1 MRGAIL
7 SMAVLMAA
15 ATPPAQAGTPVGGFK
30 PPPARASFTPRPIA
44 SRPVMTPSAMP
55 RPAMPV
61 ARTPHCP
68 KPPAFKSLSVS
79 IPKAPNY
86 NKRTMALIQQN
97 IAMMSVMRGA
107 QTSVPRCKSSWSEA
121 KLRRRGCP
129 VVGPAESTP
138 EALPVHDLPR
148 MQIAA
153 DAYLPGSTPDGADR
167 DVVQAAPAGAS
178 GEGSG
183 SQN

>member
-15 ATPPAQAGTPVGGFK
+15 ATTQVQAGTPVGGFR
-30 PPPARASFTPRPIA
+30 PPPARVSFTPRPMV
-44 SRPVMTPSAMP
+44 SRPVVTPSVMP
-55 RPAMPV
+55 RPPMQV
-61 ARTPHCP
+61 ARTLHCP
-68 KPPAFKSLSVS
+68 KPPAPKPISVS

-86 NKRTMALIQQN
+86 NKRTMALVQQN
-97 IAMMSVMRGA
+97 IIMMAAMRSA

-121 KLRRRGCP
+121 KLRRKGCP
-129 VVGPAESTP
+129 IAAPAETAP
-138 EALPVHDLPR
+138 EALPVRDLPR

-153 DAYLPGSTPDGADR
+153 DAYLSASVADGADQ
-167 DVVQAAPAGAS
+167 DVVQVAPTGAS